1 MRELLQESYNA
12 ILKAYDALKFQL
24 SDDHFKFQVSNMS
37 PHISIVDL
45 NCEEEHKELDK
56 LYGIFY
62 STENQSYSMIFE
74 SSLAYKST
82 FSRDHA
88 AKLIGEDI
96 DFEIYKQRLRLK
108 KENVAL
114 EDLAAYVKIMS
125 EILFNF

>member
-1 MRELLQESYNA
+1 MNEAFTA
-12 ILKAYDALKFQL
+12 ILKANETLKSEL
-24 SDDHFKFQVSNMS
+24 SEDHFEFRCSDMS

-62 STENQSYSMIFE
+62 STENQSYSMVFE

-82 FSRDHA
+82 FGKDHA
-88 AKLIGEDI
+88 VKLINEDI
-96 DFEIYKQRLRLK
+96 DFEIYKQRLRFK

-114 EDLAAYVKIMS
+114 EDLATYVKLMS